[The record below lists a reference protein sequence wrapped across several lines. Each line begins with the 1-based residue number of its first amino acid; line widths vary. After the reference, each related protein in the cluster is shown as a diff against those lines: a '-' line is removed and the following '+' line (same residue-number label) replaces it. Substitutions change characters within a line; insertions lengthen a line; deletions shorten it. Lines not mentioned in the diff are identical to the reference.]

1 MILANITVPL
11 LGFVDTAVIGHL
23 DSSDYLSGVALGS
36 LVITISFWLLGFL
49 RMSTTALASQAHGRN
64 NQQQLIQVIHQGGVL
79 ALGLAAF
86 ILAVQAWL
94 FELMLLLVEST
105 EQMTASLYYAKQYFD
120 IRIWIA
126 PISLLNLV
134 LTGYLIGIG
143 RTKQVLMA
151 VVVCN
156 IVNVVGDILFVPLL
170 NWDVA
175 GVAYAS
181 ILAELSQFAI
191 LLKFSWSLLKRIRPF
206 DTTQYRGMWALMAM
220 NRVLFVRSAL
230 LQFCISFMTIY
241 ASRFGPNAV
250 AVNAILMQFFLFLSF
265 ALDGIAFAIESLV
278 GQQFGRQQSQKLR
291 LFIIKGLRF
300 GFAFA
305 CLYSLIY
312 VMFAEP
318 IFRLMTDI
326 ESLVTALSSYYP
338 IVILLPLGSFMC
350 FILDGV
356 FVGLGWAKEMRN
368 SMFIATVA
376 FVAAA
381 LVNRYWGGE
390 NVGLWLCFWLFLL
403 MRGVSQWWMLKP
415 KLGDLTSS
423 S

>member
-1 MILANITVPL
+1 
-11 LGFVDTAVIGHL
+11 
-23 DSSDYLSGVALGS
+23 
-36 LVITISFWLLGFL
+36 
-49 RMSTTALASQAHGRN
+49 
-64 NQQQLIQVIHQGGVL
+64 
-79 ALGLAAF
+79 
-86 ILAVQAWL
+86 
-94 FELMLLLVEST
+94 
-105 EQMTASLYYAKQYFD
+105 
-120 IRIWIA
+120 
-126 PISLLNLV
+126 
-134 LTGYLIGIG
+134 
-143 RTKQVLMA
+143 
-151 VVVCN
+151 
-156 IVNVVGDILFVPLL
+156 
-170 NWDVA
+170 
-175 GVAYAS
+175 
-181 ILAELSQFAI
+181 
-191 LLKFSWSLLKRIRPF
+191 
-206 DTTQYRGMWALMAM
+206 MWALMAM

-241 ASRFGPNAV
+241 ASRFGPSAV

-415 KLGDLTSS
+415 KLGDLASS

>member
-23 DSSDYLSGVALGS
+23 DSSDFLSGVALGS

-79 ALGLAAF
+79 ALGLAVF

-105 EQMTASLYYAKQYFD
+105 EQMTASLHYAKQYFD

-175 GVAYAS
+175 GVAFAS

-191 LLKFSWSLLKRIRPF
+191 LLNFSWPLLKRIRLF

-241 ASRFGPNAV
+241 ASRFGPSAV

-265 ALDGIAFAIESLV
+265 ALDGIAFAIESLI

-381 LVNRYWGGE
+381 LVNRYLGGE

-415 KLGDLTSS
+415 KLGQLFR
-423 S
+423 